1 MKKALPLTIIL
12 LFPLWL
18 ASAQSNKTVF
28 GPLVGDEAGVLT
40 VYNGEAIELELW
52 VRTDPGNP
60 TAIAGVMHGLMSEDV
75 IIAQR
80 NGIDIEP
87 EYSSYPDWESWW
99 IDGPYIYNPE
109 DNYPIPEGWTCEIQ
123 AAMCAWNPPGDCL
136 DTQGEWDLYGTWL
149 METNIDVPA
158 GQVYFPFTEGWYPH
172 SGLGTSWS
180 FWSPPGG
187 SVEPEQDYCGLHF
200 ATYYHY
206 HAGDC
211 NCNGVPN
218 ELPDVIYMIGMY
230 RGNIP
235 PCFACFCPPHGGGFP
250 MMATVD
256 SNCVVMELTDVVS
269 QIYAYRFDYELW
281 GCPDCPGI
289 LGILPRDENRQQ
301 PIPFLKSRVKD
312 KRGSFPE

>member
-28 GPLVGDEAGVLT
+28 GPLVGDDAGVLT
-40 VYNGEAIELELW
+40 VSNGEAIEIELW
-52 VRTDPGNP
+52 VRTDPDNP
-60 TAIAGVMHGLMSEDV
+60 TAIVGVMHGLMSEDV
-75 IIAQR
+75 IIEQR
-80 NGIDIEP
+80 NEMDF
-87 EYSSYPDWESWW
+87 EYPYDSWFSVW
-99 IDGPYIYNPE
+99 VDGPYVNDP
-109 DNYPIPEGWTCEIQ
+109 DDAYPIPPGWTCEMQ
-123 AAMCAWNPPGDCL
+123 AATCHWPPWCEYPL

-158 GQVYFPFTEGWYPH
+158 GQVYFPFTAGWYPH
-172 SGLGTSWS
+172 SGYGTTWS
-180 FWSPPGG
+180 FASPPGG

-200 ATYYHY
+200 VTYYHY
-206 HAGDC
+206 TPGDC
-211 NCNGVPN
+211 NCNGLAN
-218 ELPDVIYMIGMY
+218 ELSDVIYMIGMY
-230 RGNIP
+230 RGTVL

-289 LGILPRDENRQQ
+289 LGILPRHENRQQ
-301 PIPFLKSRVKD
+301 PIPSLKSKIKNKRV
-312 KRGSFPE
+312 SFPE